1 MTVNPDGFNPK
12 EEAAPRWQR
21 RPTERR
27 AEILAAAREVFGD
40 EGFSRA
46 TLASV
51 ARRAGVSAGTVS
63 HYFGSKADLFEA
75 MVAEQAL
82 ADLEIDE
89 TLILKFEGSHRALLH
104 ELTRRMWKR
113 LNAPGSPELVLVVL
127 GEMQAFPQSAQLLFR
142 QKFERSRRML
152 TAVIEAGQRDGE
164 FDVVDPKTTA
174 HLLAA
179 TVLGTT
185 LDLHFMEQCCVDES
199 CGDKALPV
207 LLEAV
212 DRIVGPAAP
221 HQPVDEAS

>member
-1 MTVNPDGFNPK
+1 MTANPDDFNHK
-12 EEAAPRWQR
+12 DESTPRWQR
-21 RPTERR
+21 RPAERR
-27 AEILAAAREVFGD
+27 GEILAAAREVFGD

-63 HYFGSKADLFEA
+63 HYFGSKAELFEA

-82 ADLEIDE
+82 DDIEMDE
-89 TLILKFEGSHRALLH
+89 TLILKFEGSHRELLH
-104 ELTRRMWKR
+104 ELMRRMWRR

-142 QKFERSRRML
+142 QKFERSRRVL
-152 TAVIEAGQRDGE
+152 TAVIEAGQKDRE
-164 FDVVDPKTTA
+164 FDVADPKTTA

-179 TVLGTT
+179 TVLGAT
-185 LDLHFMEQCCVDES
+185 LDLHFLGQCCMDGS
-199 CGDKALPV
+199 CGDEALPV

-221 HQPVDEAS
+221 QQPVDEAS

>member
-1 MTVNPDGFNPK
+1 MSHNPETYEP
-12 EEAAPRWQR
+12 EEFPGPRWQR

-27 AEILAAAREVFGD
+27 AEILEAAQEVFGD

-63 HYFGSKADLFEA
+63 HYFGSKAELFEA
-75 MVAEQAL
+75 MVADQAL
-82 ADLEIDE
+82 TDISMDE
-89 TLILKFEGSHRALLH
+89 TLILEFQGSKRELLH
-104 ELTRRMWKR
+104 ELMRRMWKR
-113 LNAPGSPELVLVVL
+113 LNAPGKPELVLVVL

-142 QKFERSRRML
+142 QKFERSRRVL
-152 TAVIEAGQRDGE
+152 AAVLEAGQKAGE
-164 FDVVDPKTTA
+164 FAVVDPKATA

-185 LDLHFMEQCCVDES
+185 LDLHFLGQCCADGSCSDEVM
-199 CGDKALPV
+199 PV
-207 LLEAV
+207 LLDAV

-221 HQPVDEAS
+221 RQTC